1 MMDADTMAT
10 KVAEARAEAG
20 PPRADQG
27 MVNGNLASGGHKLS
41 LLKVHETGE
50 NTRGFD
56 WGGKDEADR
65 FTERATEW
73 EEARMKVGA
82 DEDPRAAMRA
92 AQAARDAHEEASA
105 KVEVAKAKVEAF
117 EEDSDDFLSDSDDDG
132 MLAAYRAHRIAQM
145 KAAQRGRFGELY
157 HIGEAEYGLH
167 VKDESCKDQV
177 VLLLFKEQYEACQ
190 CMVAALSALAKR
202 HRDVKFCKM
211 LSTDANRDFPDSKL
225 PAVFVYRDREIEAR
239 WFGLQVHGSS
249 APSDADVER
258 SLAEAGVLAIRSTD
272 ET

>member
-105 KVEVAKAKVEAF
+105 KVWARACGRREVAPRP
-117 EEDSDDFLSDSDDDG
+117 SPRTP
-132 MLAAYRAHRIAQM
+132 RARAR
-145 KAAQRGRFGELY
+145 ARRGRGQGQSLKRR
-157 HIGEAEYGLH
+157 GCGPRWRWQRPRLRR
-167 VKDESCKDQV
+167 SRRT
-177 VLLLFKEQYEACQ
+177 
-190 CMVAALSALAKR
+190 AAA
-202 HRDVKFCKM
+202 
-211 LSTDANRDFPDSKL
+211 
-225 PAVFVYRDREIEAR
+225 
-239 WFGLQVHGSS
+239 WG
-249 APSDADVER
+249 APRPRA
-258 SLAEAGVLAIRSTD
+258 A
-272 ET
+272 